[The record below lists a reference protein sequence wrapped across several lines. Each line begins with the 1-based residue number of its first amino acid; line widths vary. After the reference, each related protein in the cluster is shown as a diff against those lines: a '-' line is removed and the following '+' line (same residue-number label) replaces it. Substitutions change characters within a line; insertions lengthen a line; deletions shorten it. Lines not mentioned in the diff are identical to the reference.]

1 MRCVDSAAIS
11 PELIELPGQ
20 RINSVQGG
28 ECMLAFAS
36 LPLAVGA
43 ETLQA
48 MEVLAVAIGIAGI
61 AILILFAKRKI

>member
-1 MRCVDSAAIS
+1 MA
-11 PELIELPGQ
+11 
-20 RINSVQGG
+20 
-28 ECMLAFAS
+28 MAS
-36 LPLAVGA
+36 LLLAAGD

>member
-1 MRCVDSAAIS
+1 
-11 PELIELPGQ
+11 
-20 RINSVQGG
+20 
-28 ECMLAFAS
+28 MLAFAS
-36 LPLAVGA
+36 LPLVVGA